1 MPFEFEKQS
10 IEDVILI
17 TPKVF
22 GDNRG
27 FFMETYK
34 KTDFEQNGIIGE
46 FNQDNHS
53 KSSKGVLRGLH
64 YQEEPHA
71 QAKIVRCIKGRIF
84 DDIAE
89 QFEQTLNK
97 KTEPENKVTSNI
109 EDNKSE
115 NNFLS
120 LLGNNFGPPPGLNIE
135 GFNYSLIQ

>member
-1 MPFEFEKQS
+1 MSEIGNSMDLYINPSVSNRTLSQLLESTPKSQTEQVDSFEK
-10 IEDVILI
+10 
-17 TPKVF
+17 
-22 GDNRG
+22 
-27 FFMETYK
+27 
-34 KTDFEQNGIIGE
+34 
-46 FNQDNHS
+46 
-53 KSSKGVLRGLH
+53 
-64 YQEEPHA
+64 
-71 QAKIVRCIKGRIF
+71 IF